1 MKFINIEPG
10 RFMLLPVGRDAVPHG
25 VLHDKQPDL
34 FQGFTQGFKLEAQDA
49 VAVHVDIAPVVE
61 HI

>member
-1 MKFINIEPG
+1 
-10 RFMLLPVGRDAVPHG
+10 MLLPVGGDAVPHG

-34 FQGFTQGFKLEAQDA
+34 FQGFAQGFKLEAQDA
-49 VAVHVDIAPVVE
+49 VAVHVDVAPMIK